1 MLCQA
6 GLTFWTEKRTPN
18 IACLNLHWKG
28 PGKEQKST
36 TELANYVIITSTKRW
51 YYPHFQGSIEHIWGE
66 GEPWM
71 GPCWYTVMAEHSA
84 MHPRTCHEAHAGQ
97 TLVTDTVL
105 RDLPR
110 ISVFRGDQKTLN
122 KSRHWEESIRRGHDT
137 DHKSASGMRL
147 RGACALTHLNGLLWK
162 NKSFLQNLFCPV
174 SGPPGW
180 RGPFFFFFFFFFPV
194 FHFAALV
201 SRGLANTLA
210 SLPPIFRQSC
220 VVLTALTGMAA
231 T

>member
-1 MLCQA
+1 
-6 GLTFWTEKRTPN
+6 
-18 IACLNLHWKG
+18 
-28 PGKEQKST
+28 
-36 TELANYVIITSTKRW
+36 
-51 YYPHFQGSIEHIWGE
+51 
-66 GEPWM
+66 
-71 GPCWYTVMAEHSA
+71 

-105 RDLPR
+105 WDLPH

-137 DHKSASGMRL
+137 DHKLASGMRL

-174 SGPPGW
+174 SGPPGR
-180 RGPFFFFFFFFFPV
+180 RGPFFFFFFFPV
-194 FHFAALV
+194 FHFAALA

>member
-36 TELANYVIITSTKRW
+36 TELANYVITSTKRW
-51 YYPHFQGSIEHIWGE
+51 YYPHFQGSIKHIWGE

-71 GPCWYTVMAEHSA
+71 GPCWYTVTAEHRA

-105 RDLPR
+105 RDFPR

-174 SGPPGW
+174 SGPPGR
-180 RGPFFFFFFFFFPV
+180 RGPFFFFFFFPV
-194 FHFAALV
+194 FHFAALA